1 MLRGPLAVCV
11 PLSFCLTVSGATL
24 KLDPTV
30 EFQTIDGFGGFGGK
44 SVNWSPPIWDDNF
57 GNLMINDWGLTIS
70 RQEYYPGDGK
80 YDCDNDMIMDF
91 NRRLKAVADA
101 AGEPLKFMCTFWSPP
116 GYWKNNGSAT
126 DGGNL
131 NADRYDRHRASRA
144 QRDHA
149 VRPELHPPDRAR
161 RTESA
166 HRRNTNF
173 RHATGYRNRG
183 LWYRRPQDEAG
194 VTRKLRPY
202 HSLSR
207 RGHRLRTHTPG
218 HRYRA
223 LTGLQIRQS
232 DGRGG

>member
-1 MLRGPLAVCV
+1 MLRGSLAVCI

-91 NRRLKAVADA
+91 NRRLKAGADA
-101 AGEPLKFMCTFWSPP
+101 AGEPLKFLCTFWSPP

-126 DGGNL
+126 GGGNL

-149 VRPELHPPDRAR
+149 VRPELHPPPTVRA
-161 RTESA
+161 A
-166 HRRNTNF
+166 RNPHT
-173 RHATGYRNRG
+173 
-183 LWYRRPQDEAG
+183 G
-194 VTRKLRPY
+194 VTRI
-202 HSLSR
+202 S
-207 RGHRLRTHTPG
+207 GMQPG
-218 HRYRA
+218 IETAVY
-223 LTGLQIRQS
+223 GI
-232 DGRGG
+232 DGRRMGPASPGGSTRISACRDAHTGSSCVYLVTGTGH